1 MSISEWKEREKAQR
15 RQEIINIAENL
26 FIVKGYDG
34 VTMEEVAK
42 QAGIAIGTLYLYF
55 KNKDSLFYAVVQ
67 RRIVELKHLL
77 EEAANKGSNGAERLY
92 ATDEVSLEFSKKYP
106 GIFEIFVHEMQSSK
120 FSHDENTREM
130 AKLGREIYLVLLKY
144 IEEGTADGS
153 LRPGLNPIM
162 TTFFWMIAMQNI
174 VSLGSVLEEAFRS
187 AGLSHEEFVEYSR
200 DLLARSVANVTIENG
215 NNGE

>member
-26 FIVKGYDG
+26 FIAKGYDG
-34 VTMEEVAK
+34 VTIEEVAK
-42 QAGIAIGTLYLYF
+42 QAGLAIGTLYLYF

-77 EEAANKGSNGAERLY
+77 EDAANKGSNGAERLF

-106 GIFEIFVHEMQSSK
+106 GIFEIFVHEMQSSR
-120 FSHDENTREM
+120 FSHDESTREM

-153 LRPGLNPIM
+153 LRPGLNPVM

-174 VSLGSVLEEAFRS
+174 VSLGSVLEEAFR
-187 AGLSHEEFVEYSR
+187 AVGLSHEEFVEYSR
-200 DLLARSVANVTIENG
+200 DLLARSVTNVTIENG